1 MSQFLTSLG
10 NITLTVSP
18 HEMYSVASDIEGK
31 IKDSRASFEALIQ
44 KTNSTSSYW
53 EGDAG
58 ESERKRFENQNENFQ
73 KLISNLTNYVSELRA
88 ITAIYENS
96 ESLTVEYANSLES
109 GILS

>member
-18 HEMYSVASDIEGK
+18 HEMYSVASGIEGK

-58 ESERKRFENQNENFQ
+58 ESERKRFE